1 MHPKLIVHSYA
12 VNLRFM
18 RVWPRC
24 RLAKVIKRLA
34 SLIRRWGD
42 WAAGPQWRSGDSWQ
56 CESGSQARA
65 RGEEEVTQDADENI
79 LEVCHFQ
86 GDAKK
91 YELRPSMRLEALLLA
106 LAGQSI
112 RAEVVDYGESF
123 FPGPAFFLFF
133 LGREKISLAT
143 EKACFPGISKNC
155 GKSCYHCRWLQI
167 NCSRFLQNLKNHSFL
182 AAKSVSTFL

>member
-1 MHPKLIVHSYA
+1 MHHKLIVHSYA

-18 RVWPRC
+18 WVWPRC

-86 GDAKK
+86 GEEIWAEAK
-91 YELRPSMRLEALLLA
+91 YETWGPAARPSWPKHQGGGRRLWWVLF
-106 LAGQSI
+106 SW
-112 RAEVVDYGESF
+112 SCFFPF
-123 FPGPAFFLFF
+123 FPGERENQFGHRESLFSRH
-133 LGREKISLAT
+133 LKELREELLPLPLITNQLF
-143 EKACFPGISKNC
+143 EIF
-155 GKSCYHCRWLQI
+155 
-167 NCSRFLQNLKNHSFL
+167 
-182 AAKSVSTFL
+182 AKP

>member
-1 MHPKLIVHSYA
+1 MYP

-18 RVWPRC
+18 QVWPRC

-123 FPGPAFFLFF
+123 FPGPAFFLW
-133 LGREKISLAT
+133 REKISLAT

-155 GKSCYHCRWLQI
+155 GKSCYHCRW
-167 NCSRFLQNLKNHSFL
+167 
-182 AAKSVSTFL
+182 